1 MLPARSLLVVGV
13 LASLAAGCDSGGPVT
28 ERDVVG
34 DYVATSFVLSGV
46 GPSGGVDLLALG
58 GTFGAGLS
66 ADGRFSARL
75 YVPAGTELT
84 EDGAE
89 IDDSFGGTF
98 TVRSGSVLFFHSEDY
113 FMRDLDWT
121 YEGGEL
127 RASPSPLSTGVGY
140 EVVLERQ

>member
-13 LASLAAGCDSGGPVT
+13 LASLAAGCDNGGLVT

-46 GPSGGVDLLALG
+46 GSPGDVDLLALG
-58 GTFGAGLS
+58 GAFGAELS
-66 ADGRFSARL
+66 ADGRFTARL

-89 IDDSFGGTF
+89 IDALFGGTF
-98 TVRSGSVLFFHSEDY
+98 TVRSGAVLFFHSEDY
-113 FMRDLDWT
+113 FVRDLEWA
-121 YEGGEL
+121 YEDGAL

-140 EVVLERQ
+140 EVVLERR